1 MFNHKT
7 WRESFLQI
15 EILASCLTIKHDANL
30 FIKLLRT
37 YSYLFQIKVC
47 AANVQERLVFKKYFF
62 ILIFAAINQER
73 LLFESVHYWRG
84 YGSFSS
90 GSQKTNCFPWASWKT
105 IILAIFCCSFLVFC
119 LQFSEWAYITI
130 SYKTQ

>member
-1 MFNHKT
+1 MV
-7 WRESFLQI
+7 I
-15 EILASCLTIKHDANL
+15 EIFASCFMVKHDANL

-84 YGSFSS
+84 YGSH
-90 GSQKTNCFPWASWKT
+90 KP
-105 IILAIFCCSFLVFC
+105 
-119 LQFSEWAYITI
+119 
-130 SYKTQ
+130 

>member
-1 MFNHKT
+1 MNA
-7 WRESFLQI
+7 WLFLI
-15 EILASCLTIKHDANL
+15 EIFASCLTIKHDANL

-47 AANVQERLVFKKYFF
+47 AANVQERLVFKKDFF

-84 YGSFSS
+84 YGKLNFIHDMVRSHE
-90 GSQKTNCFPWASWKT
+90 
-105 IILAIFCCSFLVFC
+105 VFDLC
-119 LQFSEWAYITI
+119 NSALLI
-130 SYKTQ
+130 